1 MSDPLGITR
10 TPDRPGPG
18 PTPEALLRALDV
30 VVRRRIEAMLTGDH
44 RSSTIGIGT
53 ELAQIRLYQP
63 GDDVRRIDWNVTART
78 GDIHVRDQIA
88 ERALVSWLVLDTSP
102 SMSFGTADRRKADV
116 AEGVALAVGHVGTRH
131 GNRLGL
137 ITFGDA
143 KPVTI
148 PSRQGRAGLLG
159 MLATVR
165 REPQL
170 EGAGATSLGEALAR
184 TGRLAS
190 SRSLIFVVSDF
201 RGPRDWRRELIE
213 LAGRHDVIAVEI
225 RDPREQELPDVGELW
240 LVDPETGRQLR
251 VDTSRRRLRERFAT
265 AAAGERA
272 ELATLLQS
280 SGADHVVLWT
290 AGDWLRSFAGFLRH
304 RVTGPSGARRP
315 STPAAA
321 RPTSAPSPTRGPARP
336 SPPPRR
342 RRPRGRRS
350 LLAPRPAAGR
360 RSVRGGDHGEE
371 GRRPVSAEWPGLLWT
386 LLLVPVALAAY
397 LLAQRRR
404 SRYTVRFTNL
414 DLLAN
419 VVSAKPGWRRHV
431 PPAFYLLAL
440 AALLVSLARP
450 QAMAMVPKEQATI
463 VLVMDV
469 SGSMNAT
476 DVEPTRLVSSQRAA
490 TTFIEQLP
498 EKFRVGIVS
507 FASTA
512 QTLTRPTTDRAAVY
526 EAVSSLH
533 AEGATAMGDGIERAL
548 DVKRPPTMPSTD
560 SAARQSPAPPSGSG
574 SDAPLVVLL
583 LSDGANTQGRTQP
596 MEAAADAKALGVPV
610 FTIALGTDG
619 GMVDVPDETGNLR
632 RIPVPP
638 DELTLQRIAETT
650 GARFFAAPT
659 ARDLKNIYREL
670 GSKIG
675 FVRERQ
681 EITVVFAATGLLF
694 LVAGAA
700 MSLVWFSRFP

>member
-1 MSDPLGITR
+1 
-10 TPDRPGPG
+10 
-18 PTPEALLRALDV
+18 
-30 VVRRRIEAMLTGDH
+30 
-44 RSSTIGIGT
+44 
-53 ELAQIRLYQP
+53 
-63 GDDVRRIDWNVTART
+63 
-78 GDIHVRDQIA
+78 
-88 ERALVSWLVLDTSP
+88 
-102 SMSFGTADRRKADV
+102 
-116 AEGVALAVGHVGTRH
+116 
-131 GNRLGL
+131 
-137 ITFGDA
+137 
-143 KPVTI
+143 
-148 PSRQGRAGLLG
+148 
-159 MLATVR
+159 
-165 REPQL
+165 
-170 EGAGATSLGEALAR
+170 
-184 TGRLAS
+184 
-190 SRSLIFVVSDF
+190 
-201 RGPRDWRRELIE
+201 
-213 LAGRHDVIAVEI
+213 
-225 RDPREQELPDVGELW
+225 
-240 LVDPETGRQLR
+240 
-251 VDTSRRRLRERFAT
+251 
-265 AAAGERA
+265 
-272 ELATLLQS
+272 
-280 SGADHVVLWT
+280 
-290 AGDWLRSFAGFLRH
+290 
-304 RVTGPSGARRP
+304 
-315 STPAAA
+315 
-321 RPTSAPSPTRGPARP
+321 
-336 SPPPRR
+336 
-342 RRPRGRRS
+342 
-350 LLAPRPAAGR
+350 
-360 RSVRGGDHGEE
+360 
-371 GRRPVSAEWPGLLWT
+371 VSAEWPGLLWT
-386 LLLVPVALAAY
+386 LVLVPVALAAY

>member
-1 MSDPLGITR
+1 
-10 TPDRPGPG
+10 
-18 PTPEALLRALDV
+18 
-30 VVRRRIEAMLTGDH
+30 
-44 RSSTIGIGT
+44 
-53 ELAQIRLYQP
+53 
-63 GDDVRRIDWNVTART
+63 
-78 GDIHVRDQIA
+78 
-88 ERALVSWLVLDTSP
+88 
-102 SMSFGTADRRKADV
+102 
-116 AEGVALAVGHVGTRH
+116 
-131 GNRLGL
+131 
-137 ITFGDA
+137 
-143 KPVTI
+143 
-148 PSRQGRAGLLG
+148 
-159 MLATVR
+159 
-165 REPQL
+165 
-170 EGAGATSLGEALAR
+170 
-184 TGRLAS
+184 
-190 SRSLIFVVSDF
+190 
-201 RGPRDWRRELIE
+201 
-213 LAGRHDVIAVEI
+213 
-225 RDPREQELPDVGELW
+225 
-240 LVDPETGRQLR
+240 
-251 VDTSRRRLRERFAT
+251 
-265 AAAGERA
+265 
-272 ELATLLQS
+272 
-280 SGADHVVLWT
+280 
-290 AGDWLRSFAGFLRH
+290 
-304 RVTGPSGARRP
+304 
-315 STPAAA
+315 
-321 RPTSAPSPTRGPARP
+321 
-336 SPPPRR
+336 
-342 RRPRGRRS
+342 
-350 LLAPRPAAGR
+350 
-360 RSVRGGDHGEE
+360 
-371 GRRPVSAEWPGLLWT
+371 VSAEWPGLLWM

-450 QAMAMVPKEQATI
+450 QALALVPKEQATI

-476 DVEPTRLVSSQRAA
+476 DVSPTRLVSSQRAA
-490 TTFIEQLP
+490 IGFIEQLP

-526 EAVSSLH
+526 EAVGSLR

-548 DVKRPPTMPSTD
+548 DVKRAPTPPSTG
-560 SAARQSPAPPSGSG
+560 SAARPAPPAQQGAG
-574 SDAPLVVLL
+574 AEAPLVVLL

-610 FTIALGTDG
+610 FTIALGTDR

-650 GARFFAAPT
+650 GARFFAAPSSD
-659 ARDLKNIYREL
+659 DLKGVYREL

-675 FVRERQ
+675 FVKERQ